1 MLKFVCL
8 CVGVLT
14 VFTHPLLLRGATPF
28 TPLEWQAV
36 VREHNTKA
44 LIGQRKNVTW
54 VRDKNRNFI
63 DDEIEARYRK
73 GEAVDIVLDLNTCL
87 SEGQIKELLSR
98 FGHIQYVEKMI
109 TAVLMR
115 GVHFDDLPK
124 LAALPQVAMVEW
136 QEPMQI
142 MNDVSNRS
150 IQARTSTTFSPNTAE
165 DHGFTGNGVNV
176 AIIDT
181 GVDLNHEAF
190 AGKFVAGFDA
200 TNPSDPGDGTTQPP
214 DTNGHGTHV
223 AGTVLG
229 LETPGRNCRTPD
241 DGSPTNC
248 GGVAP
253 GAKLVSVRVCVTS
266 SCPNL
271 QQGMDW
277 VGTNAA
283 KFHIRAANI
292 SIGGCTEDDGLS
304 ALAQQANYMAAIGIA
319 MVLSHGNSGN
329 CGVTGG
335 TQLNPPP
342 GSASY
347 GIAVQASDDQAT
359 IARTDDTIATFFLMG
374 PRTDFN
380 LMTPNLLALKPDITA
395 PGTNI
400 FSAQAGTTSSYVSKS
415 GTSQAAPHV
424 TGAAADIIQARSD
437 IDPASLKDLLLRN
450 ADTSRNV
457 TQGGAT
463 FPGVDPAWNSS
474 FGHGILNV
482 WAALNAAGATDVG
495 FPNCISPPATP
506 GGLCGLT
513 SPMPP
518 WDNTADITTATPPQ
532 ANVPNTITAQ
542 VKNNGAVA
550 ATVLVNFGVYEF
562 AVGNNQFFHVG
573 TVQVTIPAGATV
585 PVSQAWTPG
594 APNHQ
599 CVQVNIQFG
608 LDTNFGNNVT
618 QRNLSVAPSVFE
630 VRVEN
635 PFMVPAR
642 FEIRAK
648 SRREGWKCEV
658 RDREFQLEAFSCPR
672 MVRIEN
678 TAPREAKL
686 GEFGDC
692 DMAIYATPEGG
703 KTQLIGGVTAE
714 TIVPKP
720 CHFVGI
726 VLGSTRQPL
735 AGARL
740 LFEISDPEITE
751 GRAKYTVAATT
762 GPDGNFEATL
772 TPFRHYR
779 VVIDKAGE
787 GKGEIA
793 LQPMCGMCLRF
804 VLAREKV
811 EMAEQ

>member
-1 MLKFVCL
+1 MRKSFAVSLGL
-8 CVGVLT
+8 LIVLL
-14 VFTHPLLLRGATPF
+14 PLSMRAATPF
-28 TPLEWQAV
+28 TPLEWQSV
-36 VREHNTKA
+36 VREHSVKA
-44 LIGQRKNVTW
+44 LVGQRKNITW
-54 VRDKNRNFI
+54 IRDKNRNFI
-63 DDEIEARYRK
+63 DDEIEVRYHK
-73 GEAVDIVLDLNTCL
+73 GEAVDIVVDLNTCL
-87 SEGQIKELLSR
+87 SAGQIKELLSR
-98 FGHIQYVEKMI
+98 FGRVQYVEKMI
-109 TAVLMR
+109 TAVLMQ
-115 GVHFDDLPK
+115 GVHFEDLPK
-124 LAALPQVAMVEW
+124 LASLPQVAMIEW

-142 MNDVSNRS
+142 MNDVSNRA
-150 IQARTSTTFSPNTAE
+150 IQARTSVTFSTNTAE
-165 DHGFTGNGVNV
+165 DHGFTGTGVNV

-200 TNPSDPGDGTTQPP
+200 TNPADPGDGTTQPP
-214 DTNGHGTHV
+214 DLNGHGTHV

-229 LETPGRNCRTPD
+229 LETPGRTCRTPD

-253 GAKLVSVRVCVTS
+253 GAKLVVVRVCVTS

-283 KFHIRAANI
+283 KFQIRAANI

-304 ALAQQANYMAAIGIA
+304 ALAQQANYMAAIGVA
-319 MVLSHGNSGN
+319 TVLSHGNSSN
-329 CGVTGG
+329 CGVLGG
-335 TQLNPPP
+335 TRLNPPP
-342 GSASY
+342 GSASF
-347 GIAVQASDDQAT
+347 GIAVQASDDQGT
-359 IARTDDTIATFFLMG
+359 VRRTDDTIATFFLMG

-400 FSAQAGTTSSYVSKS
+400 FSAQVGTTSGYVSKS

-424 TGAAADIIQARSD
+424 TGAAADVIQARPD
-437 IDPASLKDLLLRN
+437 IDPGSLKDLLLRN
-450 ADTSRNV
+450 ADSSRNG

-463 FPGVDPAWNSS
+463 FPTVDPVWNSS
-474 FGHGILNV
+474 FGYGMLNV

-495 FPNCISPPATP
+495 FPNCVGPPAAP
-506 GGLCGLT
+506 GGLCALT
-513 SPMPP
+513 PPMPS

-532 ANVPNTITAQ
+532 ANVANTITAQ
-542 VKNNGAVA
+542 VKNLGAVP

-585 PVSQAWTPG
+585 PVNQAWTPG
-594 APNHQ
+594 ASNHQ
-599 CVQVNIQFG
+599 CVQVSIQFG
-608 LDTNFGNNVT
+608 LDTNFNNNLT

-630 VRVEN
+630 VRIEN

-642 FEIRAK
+642 FEVREK

-658 RDREFQLEAFSCPR
+658 SEREFQLDAFSCPR
-672 MVRIEN
+672 MVRVNN
-678 TAPREAKL
+678 TAPPKAEI
-686 GEFGDC
+686 GEHGDC
-692 DMAIYATPEGG
+692 DVAVYATPEGG
-703 KTQLIGGVTAE
+703 KTQLIGGVTAQ

-720 CHFVGI
+720 CHFVGA
-726 VLGSTRQPL
+726 VVGLKQQPL

-740 LFEISDPEITE
+740 VFEINDPEILE
-751 GRAKYTVAATT
+751 DRAKYTVSVQT
-762 GPDGNFEATL
+762 GPDGNFEVTL

-779 VVIDKAGE
+779 VMIEKPGI
-787 GKGEIA
+787 GKGEVA
-793 LQPMCGMCLRF
+793 LQPMCGICLRF
-804 VLAREKV
+804 VLDRERL
-811 EMAEQ
+811 EIADR